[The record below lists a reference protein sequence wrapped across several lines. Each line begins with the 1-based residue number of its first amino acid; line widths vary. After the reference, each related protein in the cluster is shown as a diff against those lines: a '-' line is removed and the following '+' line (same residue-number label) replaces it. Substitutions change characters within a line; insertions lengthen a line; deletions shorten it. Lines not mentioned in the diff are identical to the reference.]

1 MSPHT
6 RVHPDPDTTRP
17 GRLGYLCAVCGTEEI
32 CPRFGLPASGFQ
44 LTALSRVDTDRLVW
58 LCSPVCLRAYADTL

>member
-1 MSPHT
+1 VSGHT
-6 RVHPDPDTTRP
+6 RVYPDPDLRKS
-17 GRLGYLCAVCGTEEI
+17 GRLGYLCAVCGAEEI

-58 LCSPVCLRAYADTL
+58 LCSPVCLRAHADTL